1 MRYESIRVRSFRSI
15 RDSGLIRFDPR
26 MTVLVGHNNSGKSA
40 VLDAMWRNH
49 DTPHRSPTTVPVR
62 GASPE
67 QTRLE
72 RVLAGTG
79 VDVKNWQ
86 VRGSERFKMPCPVGF
101 LPDASGAFAALLTA
115 PRIVLRDPV
124 ALDDVKTP
132 LLDVLSFAGGR
143 PTTVEF
149 ERLPGGGLSQSQSV
163 TVQDHRDLRSQLIW
177 RFFAHQVVRVRAER
191 VSLMRGQIGTTAD
204 AGPSAERLA
213 SALHYLQG
221 RNPSLFDRIVQTTRG
236 LVPSVRAVGLANLG
250 DREVQIEIWP
260 FDPALMRD
268 DLAVPLEDAGTGI
281 GQVLALVH
289 ALLAADEPKVFLID
303 EPSNFL
309 HPKAVLD
316 LIALLRSHP
325 GHQYVIATHSP
336 EVIAACEPGV
346 VQRVRLVDG
355 ETHIEQIDP
364 KNVEEQRRTLVDL
377 GVRLSAFFGADEV
390 LWVEGPT
397 EEAVLPKLLPPELT
411 SGLKILAVHDTGAL
425 EGKDPAR
432 IVGMYKKLV
441 DGIALI
447 PPAVGFFFDRE
458 GRTDAQVKDLQLK
471 TSDRL
476 VFTERRLLE
485 NYLLDLDAIAH
496 VLGEEM
502 ATSDPGTSFSGAD
515 VSEWIRAQ
523 VTERGGKFSAT
534 ATLDEDRTAWTE
546 SVHAAKLLEKL
557 FSALTETKLAYRK
570 TRHGPMIADRILAT
584 NESFFD
590 PLRDELKAVLVRGR
604 QHTRAAQPR

>member
-1 MRYESIRVRSFRSI
+1 MQAG
-15 RDSGLIRFDPR
+15 DSPKFQNG
-26 MTVLVGHNNSGKSA
+26 SA
-40 VLDAMWRNH
+40 AEYL
-49 DTPHRSPTTVPVR
+49 
-62 GASPE
+62 
-67 QTRLE
+67 
-72 RVLAGTG
+72 
-79 VDVKNWQ
+79 
-86 VRGSERFKMPCPVGF
+86 
-101 LPDASGAFAALLTA
+101 
-115 PRIVLRDPV
+115 
-124 ALDDVKTP
+124 
-132 LLDVLSFAGGR
+132 
-143 PTTVEF
+143 
-149 ERLPGGGLSQSQSV
+149 
-163 TVQDHRDLRSQLIW
+163 DLRSQLIS

-221 RNPSLFDRIVQTTRG
+221 RNPALFDKMVQTTRG
-236 LVPSVRAVGLANLG
+236 LVPSVRGVGIANVG
-250 DREVQIEIWP
+250 DRDVQIEIWP

-268 DLAVPLEDAGTGI
+268 DLAVPLDAAGTGI

-325 GHQYVIATHSP
+325 EHQYVIATHSP
-336 EVIAACEPGV
+336 EVIAACGPGI

-355 ETHIEQIDP
+355 ETHVEQIDP
-364 KNVEEQRRTLVDL
+364 KNVEEQRRTLIDL

-397 EEAVLPKLLPPELT
+397 EEAILPKLLTPELT
-411 SGLKILAVHDTGAL
+411 SGLKVLAVHDTGAL

-432 IVGMYKKLV
+432 IVGMYKRLV
-441 DGIALI
+441 DGVALI

-458 GRTDAQVKDLQLK
+458 GRSQAELKDLRSK

-496 VLGEEM
+496 VLSEEM
-502 ATSDPGTSFSGAD
+502 ATSDLGTRFSGAD
-515 VSEWIRAQ
+515 VEGWIRTQAS
-523 VTERGGKFSAT
+523 ERGGKFSAT
-534 ATLDEDRTAWTE
+534 ATLDEDRKAWTA
-546 SVHAAKLLEKL
+546 SVHAAKLLGKL
-557 FSALTETKLAYRK
+557 FSALTETKLVYRK

-584 NESFFD
+584 NQSFFD
-590 PLRDELKAVLVRGR
+590 PLRDELKAVLARGR